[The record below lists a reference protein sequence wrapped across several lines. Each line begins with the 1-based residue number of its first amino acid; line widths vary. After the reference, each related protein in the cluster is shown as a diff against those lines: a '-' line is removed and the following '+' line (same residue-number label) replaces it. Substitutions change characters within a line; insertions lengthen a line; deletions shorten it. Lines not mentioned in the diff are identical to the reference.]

1 MWPLQYTTGK
11 EDEYVILRT
20 GQPEGPNAGGIPQV
34 SQKRLPFLHFYRS
47 VGACHHSVRSACR
60 ATAGGTGPAGGI
72 YERILYRTGECR
84 GRGLGGEL
92 VPHPQTSA
100 QNQPVSKRDAESVQT
115 EPAKTTYTITV
126 TDGCLQVYIAQTGQL
141 YMETAIEY
149 DLLPDQ
155 VQEQI
160 DAGKNFESEQELLE
174 FLENYS
180 S

>member
-1 MWPLQYTTGK
+1 MHIFPWIRSDAPVKFTKLQS
-11 EDEYVILRT
+11 VI
-20 GQPEGPNAGGIPQV
+20 
-34 SQKRLPFLHFYRS
+34 SS
-47 VGACHHSVRSACR
+47 
-60 ATAGGTGPAGGI
+60 
-72 YERILYRTGECR
+72 
-84 GRGLGGEL
+84 
-92 VPHPQTSA
+92 PHPQTSA
-100 QNQPVSKRDAESVQT
+100 HNQPVSKRDAESVQT

>member
-1 MWPLQYTTGK
+1 MDK
-11 EDEYVILRT
+11 VILSVVINMRKKQLIKT
-20 GQPEGPNAGGIPQV
+20 
-34 SQKRLPFLHFYRS
+34 RLYFILLVLLLTAVCIVVYTSIRS
-47 VGACHHSVRSACR
+47 DRNTDHQHADLAQEQQEEPVNDTNLQSVNSS
-60 ATAGGTGPAGGI
+60 
-72 YERILYRTGECR
+72 
-84 GRGLGGEL
+84 
-92 VPHPQTSA
+92 PHPQTSA